1 VNNNK
6 YPTTVGGKIMKN
18 NEEEKIWT
26 EEDIGMGGDLLSIAR
41 KAYEKFLLKRYGYVR
56 RGIDNV
62 EKLVHNQFNPSTSI
76 LKQILTE
83 LEREERPRLARKGQ
97 MRRTGRNQ

>member
-1 VNNNK
+1 
-6 YPTTVGGKIMKN
+6 
-18 NEEEKIWT
+18 
-26 EEDIGMGGDLLSIAR
+26 MGGDLMSYVR
-41 KAYEKFLLKRYGYVR
+41 KAYEKDLLRRYGYVPNNNIELLKLVLESTTDETIC
-56 RGIDNV
+56 IDNV
-62 EKLVHNQFNPSTSI
+62 EKLVHNQFIPSTSI

>member
-1 VNNNK
+1 MDK
-6 YPTTVGGKIMKN
+6 SL
-18 NEEEKIWT
+18 
-26 EEDIGMGGDLLSIAR
+26 EDFYKTLS
-41 KAYEKFLLKRYGYVR
+41 KSELLKLALELITDETIY
-56 RGIDNV
+56 IDNV

-76 LKQILTE
+76 LKQLLTE